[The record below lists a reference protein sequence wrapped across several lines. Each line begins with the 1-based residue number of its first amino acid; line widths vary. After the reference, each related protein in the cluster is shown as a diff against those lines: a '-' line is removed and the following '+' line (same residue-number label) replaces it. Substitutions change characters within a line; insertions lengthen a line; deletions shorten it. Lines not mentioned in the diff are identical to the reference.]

1 MPTSPVFEYVC
12 EQVERLTAFNRLEAR
27 GTVRIALSVAG
38 LDPDTVTPAQMGVV
52 IARTLP
58 HELNMR
64 GIADVAALCRT
75 IATGLA
81 GIQSGPAR
89 SSADDVFR
97 RLGG

>member
-1 MPTSPVFEYVC
+1 MPTSAVFEYVC
-12 EQVERLTAFNRLEAR
+12 EQVEQRTSFNRLEAR

-38 LDPDTVTPAQMGVV
+38 LDPDAVTPAQMGVV

-58 HELNMR
+58 HELTTR

-75 IATGLA
+75 IASGLA

-89 SSADDVFR
+89 ASTDDVFR